1 VNNRTVQHPPI
12 FNHPFAS
19 QGLKDSLKTLLPA
32 QTRREHR
39 IVARLTTAH
48 EDFGKTAPAAAL
60 REHLDS
66 LYAKSE
72 ALARAL
78 IFGTLEILAE
88 LIEQRV
94 TRLASKQGSGTGK
107 PMAPGLRKQF
117 LGGRVNGYVNLKASS
132 MTEREGSQFMRF
144 ANAWAML
151 AKFSPSLTYLR
162 RLDQEF
168 AGAQKMAR
176 HLQFSVLGVAAQ
188 LIESTV
194 NASPEK

>member
-1 VNNRTVQHPPI
+1 LP
-12 FNHPFAS
+12 
-19 QGLKDSLKTLLPA
+19 SLVK
-32 QTRREHR
+32 
-39 IVARLTTAH
+39 
-48 EDFGKTAPAAAL
+48 
-60 REHLDS
+60 
-66 LYAKSE
+66 
-72 ALARAL
+72 
-78 IFGTLEILAE
+78 
-88 LIEQRV
+88 V

-107 PMAPGLRKQF
+107 PMAPGLRKQ
-117 LGGRVNGYVNLKASS
+117 LLVGRVNGYVNLKASS
-132 MTEREGSQFMRF
+132 MTERVRLQFMRF

-176 HLQFSVLGVAAQ
+176 HLQFSILRLAAQ